1 MAPSRDRD
9 DGTVTAL
16 AAAQSRATARRGRHV
31 KIRAAVLREVKK
43 GYSIEELE
51 LEPPH
56 AGEALVKYAYT
67 GYCHSDLSNLMGRI
81 EMALPMVAGHECA
94 GIVEAVGPDVT
105 RVKVG
110 DHVVGTWMIP
120 CGHCPQ
126 CRRGLGNV
134 CTGNFTHFVSGTM
147 LDGTTRMKDSKGKP
161 VLHGNFVSGFSDR
174 TVVPEGG
181 LVPIRKDMPLDWAAL
196 ISCCIPTGWGA
207 VTKMANVQPGDKVAV
222 WGLGGVGQNTL
233 RAAKMRQANPLIAVD
248 LEESRREQALELGA
262 THFICNA
269 KDDPVPIIQGL
280 TGGGADIIFEAS
292 GDPGA
297 IVQAWWALGMAGRLM
312 VIGIMP
318 QDQVA
323 AMPLTFMA
331 LQQKSMIGGLYGSV
345 SVQDDIPKLCDL
357 AMTGEMKLDKIV
369 EGKFKLE
376 DLNDIAE
383 KMEKRQLG
391 GRWVCEWD

>member
-1 MAPSRDRD
+1 M
-9 DGTVTAL
+9 
-16 AAAQSRATARRGRHV
+16 
-31 KIRAAVLREVKK
+31 K
-43 GYSIEELE
+43 GYRIEELE

-56 AGEALVKYAYT
+56 AGEVLVKYAYT
-67 GYCHSDLSNLMGRI
+67 GYCHSDLSNAKGRI

-94 GIVEAVGPDVT
+94 GVVEAVGLGVT

-120 CGHCPQ
+120 CGHCPE

-134 CTGNFTHFVSGTM
+134 CTGNFTHFLSGTM
-147 LDGTTRMKDSKGKP
+147 LDGTTRMKDVKGNP
-161 VLHGNFVSGFSDR
+161 VLHGNFVSGFSDH

-196 ISCCIPTGWGA
+196 MSCCIPTGWGS
-207 VTKMANVQPGDKVAV
+207 VTNLANVRPGDKVAV
-222 WGLGGVGQNTL
+222 WGMGGVGQNIL

-248 LEESRREQALELGA
+248 LEESRRDLALELGA

-269 KDDPVPIIQGL
+269 KDDPVPIIQDL
-280 TGGGADIIFEAS
+280 TGGGVGFAFEAS
-292 GDPGA
+292 GDTGA
-297 IVQAWWALGMAGRLM
+297 IVQAWWTLATAGRLM
-312 VIGIMP
+312 VVGIMP

-323 AMPLTFMA
+323 EMPLTFLP
-331 LQQKSMIGGLYGSV
+331 LQQKSIIGGLYGSV

-383 KMEKRQLG
+383 RMEKRQLG

>member
-1 MAPSRDRD
+1 M
-9 DGTVTAL
+9 
-16 AAAQSRATARRGRHV
+16 
-31 KIRAAVLREVKK
+31 KITAAVLREVRK
-43 GYSIEELE
+43 GYRIEELE
-51 LEPPH
+51 LEPPQ

-81 EMALPMVAGHECA
+81 QMALPMVAGHECA
-94 GIVEAVGPDVT
+94 GVVEAVGPGVT

-110 DHVVGTWMIP
+110 DHVVSTWMIP
-120 CGHCPQ
+120 CGDCPQ

-134 CTGNFTHFVSGTM
+134 CSGNFQYFVGGTM
-147 LDGTTRMKDSKGKP
+147 LDGTTRMKDAQGNR

-174 TVVPEGG
+174 TVVPQGA

-196 ISCCIPTGWGA
+196 MSCCIPTGWGS
-207 VTKMANVQPGDKVAV
+207 VTKMADVQPGDKVAV
-222 WGLGGVGQNTL
+222 WGLGGVGQNVL

-248 LEESRREQALELGA
+248 LEEARRERALDLGA

-269 KDDPVPIIQGL
+269 NDDPVPVIQDL
-280 TGGGADIIFEAS
+280 TGGGADIVFEAS

-323 AMPLTFMA
+323 EMPLTFMA
-331 LQQKSMIGGLYGSV
+331 LQQKAMIGGLYGSI
-345 SVQDDIPKLCDL
+345 STIDDIPKLCDL

-376 DLNDIAE
+376 DINDIAE
-383 KMEKRQLG
+383 QMERRHLG

>member
-1 MAPSRDRD
+1 M
-9 DGTVTAL
+9 
-16 AAAQSRATARRGRHV
+16 

-56 AGEALVKYAYT
+56 AGEVLVKYAYT
-67 GYCHSDLSNLMGRI
+67 GYCHSDLSNAMGRI
-81 EMALPMVAGHECA
+81 QMALPMVAGHECA
-94 GIVEAVGPDVT
+94 GVVEAVGPGVT

-120 CGHCPQ
+120 CGHCPE

-147 LDGTTRMKDSKGKP
+147 LDGTTRMRDAKGKP
-161 VLHGNFVSGFSDR
+161 VLHGNFVSGFSDC

-181 LVPIRKDMPLDWAAL
+181 LVPIRKDMPLDWAA
-196 ISCCIPTGWGA
+196 IMSCCIPTGWGS

-222 WGLGGVGQNTL
+222 WGLGGVGQNIL

-269 KDDPVPIIQGL
+269 KDDPVPIIQEL
-280 TGGGADIIFEAS
+280 TGGGVDFAFEAT

-297 IVQAWWALGMAGRLM
+297 IVQAWWTLAMAGRLM

-323 AMPLTFMA
+323 ELPLTFMA
-331 LQQKSMIGGLYGSV
+331 LQQKSIIGTLYGSV

>member
-1 MAPSRDRD
+1 M
-9 DGTVTAL
+9 
-16 AAAQSRATARRGRHV
+16 
-31 KIRAAVLREVKK
+31 KIRAAVLREVNK

-51 LEPPH
+51 LEPPR

-67 GYCHSDLSNLMGRI
+67 GYCHSDLSNVKGRLG
-81 EMALPMVAGHECA
+81 MSLPMVAGHECA
-94 GIVEAVGPDVT
+94 GIVEAVGEGVT
-105 RVKVG
+105 RVNVG
-110 DHVVGTWMIP
+110 DHVASAWMCP
-120 CGHCPQ
+120 CGDCPE

-134 CTGNFTHFVSGTM
+134 CSGNFQYFVGGTM
-147 LDGTTRMKDSKGKP
+147 LDGTTRMRDAKGKP

-174 TVVPEGG
+174 TVVPEDS
-181 LVPIRKDMPLDWAAL
+181 LVPLRKDMPLDWAA
-196 ISCCIPTGWGA
+196 IMSCCIPTGWGS
-207 VTKMANVQPGDKVAV
+207 VTKMANVRPGDKVAV
-222 WGLGGVGQNTL
+222 SGLGGVGQNVL

-248 LEESRREQALELGA
+248 LEEARRERALDLGA

-269 KDDPVPIIQGL
+269 NDDPVPVIQDL
-280 TGGGADIIFEAS
+280 TGGGADIVFEAS

-323 AMPLTFMA
+323 EMPLTFMA
-331 LQQKSMIGGLYGSV
+331 LQQKAMIGGLYGSI
-345 SVQDDIPKLCDL
+345 STIDDIPKLCDL

-376 DLNDIAE
+376 DINDVAE
-383 KMEKRQLG
+383 KMEKRQLT
-391 GRWVCEWD
+391 RRC

>member
-1 MAPSRDRD
+1 
-9 DGTVTAL
+9 
-16 AAAQSRATARRGRHV
+16 
-31 KIRAAVLREVKK
+31 
-43 GYSIEELE
+43 
-51 LEPPH
+51 
-56 AGEALVKYAYT
+56 
-67 GYCHSDLSNLMGRI
+67 
-81 EMALPMVAGHECA
+81 VAGHECA
-94 GIVEAVGPDVT
+94 GVVEAVGPDVT

-147 LDGTTRMKDSKGKP
+147 LDGTTRMKDSKGNP

-196 ISCCIPTGWGA
+196 MSCCIPTGWGA

-248 LEESRREQALELGA
+248 LEESRCDVALELGA

-269 KDDPVPIIQGL
+269 TDDPVPIIQGL

-357 AMTGEMKLDKIV
+357 AMTGQMKLDKIV

>member
-1 MAPSRDRD
+1 
-9 DGTVTAL
+9 
-16 AAAQSRATARRGRHV
+16 V

-94 GIVEAVGPDVT
+94 GVVEAVGPDVT

-147 LDGTTRMKDSKGKP
+147 LDGTTRMKDSKGNP

-196 ISCCIPTGWGA
+196 MSCCIPTGWGA

-248 LEESRREQALELGA
+248 LEESRCDVALELGA

-269 KDDPVPIIQGL
+269 TDDPVPIIQGL

-357 AMTGEMKLDKIV
+357 AMTGQMKLDKIV